1 MCPPSRAFRLLP
13 PRGGGIRWGGIS
25 RNHALSPPPWPSPI
39 KGEGMN
45 CMERSEAGIAA
56 GLRRAVSASCKR
68 VSSPTGRHLC
78 THLCEEPK
86 KCDVIPAEAGI
97 QTKMTGF
104 PRIKCGAGS
113 VKPGMTNKA
122 KGILGHYTS
131 SVSSPAGR
139 GTLRLRGRRPPG
151 REASGSRRLR
161 PSASPSR
168 AACAG

>member
-1 MCPPSRAFRLLP
+1 MPAFTRLSSPPPSRGRNKV
-13 PRGGGIRWGGIS
+13 GGSLGITRF
-25 RNHALSPPPWPSPI
+25 HPPPWPSPI

-45 CMERSEAGIAA
+45 VERSEAGIAA